1 MWPSPL
7 RFLPITRPQFGHWD
21 NPGLLRVSATQT
33 RGGLGDIAA
42 QTSSSALPATQ
53 RRATTRSHMRNSVPP
68 YGTTATSR
76 SATTKRPST
85 ESAAAAPRRVGPT
98 KARASASLPQGG
110 EPTGAIEKA
119 LDLLFYLHSCSGPR
133 GVSEIG
139 RELGVPKSSAHR
151 LLASLGRRGLVEQ
164 NELGRYQPGI
174 ALLALGLGALER
186 EPLATAAHPILER
199 ESEATGE
206 TAFLT
211 VARAKRIIVLD
222 KREGRGLLRVA
233 PTIGSEVPVHAS
245 AVGKLHLA
253 FAPESVTLPLEPWP
267 VFTGQT
273 PSTRADLER
282 AVRQAKK
289 RGWATN
295 REEWIPGM
303 TVVAAPVLLRERM
316 LGCVVIAA
324 PSSRVNSAQQT
335 ALAARVVQAAADI
348 AARLEPERRIA

>member
-1 MWPSPL
+1 
-7 RFLPITRPQFGHWD
+7 
-21 NPGLLRVSATQT
+21 
-33 RGGLGDIAA
+33 
-42 QTSSSALPATQ
+42 
-53 RRATTRSHMRNSVPP
+53 MRNSVPP
-68 YGTTATSR
+68 YGTTTSGRTATAKRR
-76 SATTKRPST
+76 STD
-85 ESAAAAPRRVGPT
+85 SAAVPR
-98 KARASASLPQGG
+98 AHG
-110 EPTGAIEKA
+110 EPQKTRPPAVRQRDPEATGAIEKA

-164 NELGRYQPGI
+164 DELGRYQPGI

-222 KREGRGLLRVA
+222 KREGRALLRVA

-253 FAPESVTLPLEPWP
+253 FAPESVTLPPEPWP

-282 AVRQAKK
+282 EVRQAKK

-324 PSSRVNSAQQT
+324 PSSRVNSAHQT